1 MLKKLLSLCL
11 VFLFLV
17 PVSGESFSYSGGSGR
32 VSIVCDGVECREDGA
47 YAAIRFV
54 SNNHS
59 KTDYRYVRIGED
71 KYYPD
76 DNGQFVIPVVLGEN
90 MEIVGMTAKMST
102 PHEITYTIF
111 VQLEDTDI
119 PGLTFVNAIQA
130 DASYL
135 TLSQYANGII
145 LASIVPPEGFEAA
158 QFRYLLTE
166 DASNIPAGLEKD
178 YGVIPV
184 PAESTVTIADC
195 EALEGPDYKS
205 MIRGKVTVVILD
217 AALLTEENRSAYETL
232 RDRLNTLGI
241 PLLLDRS
248 AQEADSSTWDVLWNI
263 INP

>member
-1 MLKKLLSLCL
+1 MAVHLPFHKGTRHRTALARFWK
-11 VFLFLV
+11 
-17 PVSGESFSYSGGSGR
+17 YSGRWDTPGVGRRRYPEFSVAAPGSPFAW
-32 VSIVCDGVECREDGA
+32 SC
-47 YAAIRFV
+47 
-54 SNNHS
+54 
-59 KTDYRYVRIGED
+59 
-71 KYYPD
+71 
-76 DNGQFVIPVVLGEN
+76 
-90 MEIVGMTAKMST
+90 
-102 PHEITYTIF
+102 
-111 VQLEDTDI
+111 
-119 PGLTFVNAIQA
+119 
-130 DASYL
+130 
-135 TLSQYANGII
+135 GII

-166 DASNIPAGLEKD
+166 DASTIPAGLEKD

-195 EALEGPDYKS
+195 EALEAPDYKS
-205 MIRGKVTVVILD
+205 MIRSKVTVVILD

>member
-1 MLKKLLSLCL
+1 M
-11 VFLFLV
+11 
-17 PVSGESFSYSGGSGR
+17 
-32 VSIVCDGVECREDGA
+32 
-47 YAAIRFV
+47 
-54 SNNHS
+54 
-59 KTDYRYVRIGED
+59 
-71 KYYPD
+71 
-76 DNGQFVIPVVLGEN
+76 VLGEN

-119 PGLTFVNAIQA
+119 PGLTFVNAIQE

-166 DASNIPAGLEKD
+166 NASTIPAGLEKD

-195 EALEGPDYKS
+195 EALEAPDYKS